1 MGVDAGFDM
10 VPRLSRGAID
20 RQNWDQFI
28 SFIKDYYK
36 DDVQVEVHRNY
47 LEFKAGEHPRLPFE
61 GHKFLR
67 FSSKII
73 GDVEDYLDFVRSVA
87 RVRFGFRIQA
97 WHERADQFGH
107 YNWHEVH
114 ESIRSY
120 EQVRYTIVHMSPMS

>member
-36 DDVQVEVHRNY
+36 DDFQVQVHPNY
-47 LEFKAGEHPRLPFE
+47 LEFKVGEHPRLPFE

-67 FSSKII
+67 FSSRII
-73 GDVEDYLDFVRSVA
+73 GDVTDYVDVVRCVA
-87 RVRFGFRIQA
+87 RVRFGSRIKPWSEA
-97 WHERADQFGH
+97 ADQFGH
-107 YNWHEVH
+107 YNWQEVH

-120 EQVRYTIVHMSPMS
+120 EQVRYTIVHMSSMS